1 MLLLLPVPLATN
13 NTPLAI
19 QKPASSYAAR
29 LAENESC
36 NQLRTAQKERNFRG
50 VFDTEEESL
59 DLVEIRSVW
68 LKICSN
74 QIIPIIQT
82 SPAITADSEQ
92 FFEKVATHSQRGSK
106 VVKGRNQASGGI
118 L

>member
-1 MLLLLPVPLATN
+1 MLLQLPVPLAKN

-68 LKICSN
+68 LEFCSN